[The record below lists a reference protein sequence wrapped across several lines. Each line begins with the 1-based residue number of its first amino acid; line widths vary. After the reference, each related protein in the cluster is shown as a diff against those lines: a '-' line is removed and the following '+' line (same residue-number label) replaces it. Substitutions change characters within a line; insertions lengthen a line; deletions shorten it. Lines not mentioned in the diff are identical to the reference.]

1 MEKWRQTIGLEKFI
15 LAGHSFGGYVSGIYA
30 VKYPQYV
37 ERLLLLSPAGV
48 GDYPEY
54 NFDEYIQKRREAGGR
69 VPSDR
74 FIKVIKK
81 AWRDKVSPFGI
92 LRKLGWFGSH
102 KLVKR
107 AVGRRMPGIPDEEKK
122 ALGEYLP

>member
-1 MEKWRQTIGLEKFI
+1 
-15 LAGHSFGGYVSGIYA
+15 
-30 VKYPQYV
+30 
-37 ERLLLLSPAGV
+37 LLSPAGV
-48 GDYPEY
+48 GDFPLY
-54 NFDEYIQKRREAGGR
+54 NFDEYIKQRREAGAR
-69 VPSDR
+69 VPPDR

-107 AVGRRMPGIPDEEKK
+107 AVGKRMPGIPDEEKK
-122 ALGEYLP
+122 ALGEYLPQVLMRPGSTEYTLFVLF

>member
-1 MEKWRQTIGLEKFI
+1 MCGL
-15 LAGHSFGGYVSGIYA
+15 YA
-30 VKYPQYV
+30 CKHPQRV
-37 ERLLLLSPAGV
+37 DRLLLLSPAGV
-48 GDYPEY
+48 GDFPLY
-54 NFDEYIQKRREAGGR
+54 NFDEYIKQRREAGAR

-107 AVGRRMPGIPDEEKK
+107 AVGKRMPGIPDEEKK
-122 ALGEYLP
+122 ALGEYLPQVLMRPGSTEYTLFVLF